1 MRPFP
6 TPRQFGKAKNSREK
20 LYFKSILLLSTVST
34 SGFFSTNLILFSRR
48 HIPAIAFTIS
58 ILINLFGNILV
69 CFVVLKFRDMR
80 IPMNYLLVNL
90 AISDM
95 MVGFFISP
103 RFIFGRMLNHPGG
116 TLGDY
121 FCKILTGDSFTWTGA
136 LASDVTLVCI
146 AVERYLSIRF
156 PHSNKKRLTTKKL
169 RYVIPLCWTFALG
182 VNLPPF
188 FYLKYDKNSGS
199 CVPFWPTPNFIKY
212 HSVINTHIFF
222 VFPVL
227 IDNGGALHSSH
238 LSTLV

>member
-1 MRPFP
+1 M
-6 TPRQFGKAKNSREK
+6 SEDSL
-20 LYFKSILLLSTVST
+20 LYNCFI
-34 SGFFSTNLILFSRR
+34 
-48 HIPAIAFTIS
+48 IAFTIS
-58 ILINLFGNILV
+58 MLINLFGNILV

-95 MVGFFISP
+95 MVGFFMSP

-188 FYLKYDKNSGS
+188 FYLKYDKNSRS

-227 IDNGGALHSSH
+227 I
-238 LSTLV
+238 